1 MRHIEGV
8 PAKGTYCLCINV
20 KKDQVIRVGALGELE
35 FTSGNYIYV
44 GSALNSLYPRLDR
57 HLKHSRGEHNVTHW
71 HIDYLLKNPEVS
83 IQVIYMYDNGAKLE
97 CIIAAKVAEHG
108 EPKPKFGCSDC
119 KCNSHLFKVES
130 FDFVEKMGMKK
141 YP

>member
-1 MRHIEGV
+1 MPV
-8 PAKGTYCLCINV
+8 KGTYCLCIKV
-20 KKDQVIRVGALGELE
+20 SEDTVIKVGALGDLN
-35 FTSGNYIYV
+35 FSGGNYVYV

-71 HIDYLLKNPEVS
+71 HIDYLLREQAVS
-83 IQVIYMYDNGAKLE
+83 IDQIYMNDNGEKLE
-97 CIIAAKVAEHG
+97 CILAETVADSG
-108 EPKPKFGCSDC
+108 IPVQKFGCSDC

-130 FDFVEKMGMKK
+130 FEVVEKMGLKK

>member
-1 MRHIEGV
+1 M

-20 KKDQVIRVGALGELE
+20 NNDQVISVGALGELE

-57 HLKHSRGEHNVTHW
+57 HMKHSRGEHDVTHW
-71 HIDYLLKNPEVS
+71 HIDYLLRNPEVS
-83 IQVIYMYDNGAKLE
+83 IQTIYMYDNGEKLE
-97 CIIAAKVAEHG
+97 CSIAAKVAEHG
-108 EPKPKFGCSDC
+108 ESKPRFGCSDC
-119 KCNSHLFKVES
+119 KCNSHLFKVGS
-130 FDFVEKMGMKK
+130 FDFIEKMGMKK